1 MPRSPIVA
9 VARAAFALP
18 YCWAK
23 TRHERNAVADR
34 AAGERVAAGAGA
46 SVAMACDIAIA
57 APGASFIQAFSKIGL
72 VPDSGGTWLLPQR
85 VGLARAMALALTG
98 DKLSAADAR
107 AMGMIWD
114 APESQRL
121 ADAPAPP
128 ASAPLA
134 AAPAPAEVASAPAS
148 APVAAAPPA
157 FLASWPGDTR
167 LSYKLG
173 GNYRGELHGDARVLW
188 QRDGTRYHTAVEL
201 NAGLLVS
208 LSFTSQGEITAEGL
222 VPEVYEE
229 TLRGRRRGVRI
240 GADVRLNDGTRV
252 ARPAAVQDTAS
263 QFVELGHR
271 FSTGAVRLEPGA
283 QVRFS
288 MARPGGV
295 DDWTYDVV
303 GEEVLHLPR
312 LGAVQTEIGQYFRAV
327 NEHNRVEYAT
337 LRAPAPQR
345 GVAFYT
351 GVESCHDCHEEAYD
365 VWRGP
370 PHSHAYRTLEEVSK
384 NFNLS
389 CVGCHVTGY
398 RQPGGSEVVQ
408 NEGLRDVQCESCHG
422 PGSAHVNARPG
433 AARRATITLRTS
445 GEFCATQCHTP
456 EHSDRFNYD
465 RYLPRILGPGHG
477 RPLDAGV
484 ADGGTHDASDA
495 APSDAGPASDH

>member
-1 MPRSPIVA
+1 MARPLSRHWRWRAETALWVSLALVLLAHLLALLALRQWLQPPSLLRQMAPPLYTRTVAPQAPPVA
-9 VARAAFALP
+9 VAPAAAAP
-18 YCWAK
+18 SAPPARP
-23 TRHERNAVADR
+23 TARIRRVRPSAADR
-34 AAGERVAAGAGA
+34 ADQRVATAP
-46 SVAMACDIAIA
+46 VA
-57 APGASFIQAFSKIGL
+57 PVS
-72 VPDSGGTWLLPQR
+72 
-85 VGLARAMALALTG
+85 
-98 DKLSAADAR
+98 
-107 AMGMIWD
+107 
-114 APESQRL
+114 APEHADEPSPEVPPLVDTLDEPQRL

-128 ASAPLA
+128 ASAP
-134 AAPAPAEVASAPAS
+134 AEVASAPAS
-148 APVAAAPPA
+148 APAAAAPSA

-201 NAGLLVS
+201 SAGMLVS

-312 LGAVQTEIGQYFRAV
+312 LGAVPTFHLKPRPL
-327 NEHNRVEYAT
+327 T
-337 LRAPAPQR
+337 KP
-345 GVAFYT
+345 
-351 GVESCHDCHEEAYD
+351 
-365 VWRGP
+365 RGP
-370 PHSHAYRTLEEVSK
+370 
-384 NFNLS
+384 
-389 CVGCHVTGY
+389 
-398 RQPGGSEVVQ
+398 
-408 NEGLRDVQCESCHG
+408 
-422 PGSAHVNARPG
+422 
-433 AARRATITLRTS
+433 ITAEIWYAPSL
-445 GEFCATQCHTP
+445 Q
-456 EHSDRFNYD
+456 
-465 RYLPRILGPGHG
+465 YLPVRIRINQGPETYIDLLVD
-477 RPLDAGV
+477 RIEQQ
-484 ADGGTHDASDA
+484 
-495 APSDAGPASDH
+495 